1 MQNWYGRSNIGYH
14 SVTPI
19 EIRRN
24 EHPGMSTP
32 PRTTR
37 RSRSAAPAKAGESAV
52 ADSQVT
58 GGHVALGPVVRGSGA
73 GGRSR
78 GQVLDE
84 IDRRVIK
91 ILQADGRRPNT
102 EIARDLH
109 VSETTIRKRVS
120 QLVSQGLINIVAV
133 PTPRAVGLNLSAI
146 IGISVTLPKL
156 KEISEEL
163 KRQKEVRYVGV
174 STGRYD
180 IIVEAFFLDQ
190 QHFLD
195 FISSKLSSMDGITGL
210 ETSMILDVVKF
221 SYEWEIA

>member
-1 MQNWYGRSNIGYH
+1 MNSPSR
-14 SVTPI
+14 
-19 EIRRN
+19 
-24 EHPGMSTP
+24 P
-32 PRTTR
+32 PR
-37 RSRSAAPAKAGESAV
+37 RSRI
-52 ADSQVT
+52 
-58 GGHVALGPVVRGSGA
+58 ALPPGDGSDDVYGRGRA
-73 GGRSR
+73 
-78 GQVLDE
+78 QDQILDE

-102 EIARDLH
+102 EIARELH

-120 QLVSQGLINIVAV
+120 QLISRGLINILAV
-133 PTPRAVGLNLSAI
+133 PTPRAVGMNLSAI

-156 KEISEEL
+156 REISEEL

-180 IIVEAFFLDQ
+180 IIVEAFFFDQ

-195 FISSKLSSMDGITGL
+195 FISSKLSRMDGITGL

>member
-1 MQNWYGRSNIGYH
+1 
-14 SVTPI
+14 
-19 EIRRN
+19 
-24 EHPGMSTP
+24 MSTP
-32 PRTTR
+32 PRAPR
-37 RSRSAAPAKAGESAV
+37 RARSAALAGDGTEEAGDAGASGP
-52 ADSQVT
+52 VT
-58 GGHVALGPVVRGSGA
+58 GGHVALGPTADGPLTGSRA
-73 GGRSR
+73 R
-78 GQVLDE
+78 GQALDE

-156 KEISEEL
+156 KDISEEL
-163 KRQKEVRYVGV
+163 KRQKEVRYVGL

-195 FISSKLSSMDGITGL
+195 FISNKLGGMDGITSL

>member
-1 MQNWYGRSNIGYH
+1 
-14 SVTPI
+14 
-19 EIRRN
+19 
-24 EHPGMSTP
+24 MSTP
-32 PRTTR
+32 
-37 RSRSAAPAKAGESAV
+37 APADGRKAANDESVHA
-52 ADSQVT
+52 SGQVT
-58 GGHVALGPVVRGSGA
+58 GGHVALGPVVRTTG

-180 IIVEAFFLDQ
+180 IIV
-190 QHFLD
+190 
-195 FISSKLSSMDGITGL
+195 SKLSSMDGITGL

>member
-1 MQNWYGRSNIGYH
+1 
-14 SVTPI
+14 
-19 EIRRN
+19 
-24 EHPGMSTP
+24 MSTP
-32 PRTTR
+32 PRTPR
-37 RSRSAAPAKAGESAV
+37 RSRSAAPAEEAQTTSG
-52 ADSQVT
+52 DSTIAENQVT
-58 GGHVALGPVVRGSGA
+58 GGHVALGPVVRTTP
-73 GGRSR
+73 GGRTR
-78 GQVLDE
+78 AQVLDE

-195 FISSKLSSMDGITGL
+195 FISSRLSSMDGITGL

>member
-1 MQNWYGRSNIGYH
+1 MNMPPGGPRRPRRQTRSGERGSNGP
-14 SVTPI
+14 VT
-19 EIRRN
+19 
-24 EHPGMSTP
+24 
-32 PRTTR
+32 
-37 RSRSAAPAKAGESAV
+37 A
-52 ADSQVT
+52 
-58 GGHVALGPVVRGSGA
+58 GHVALGPAVGEA
-73 GGRSR
+73 ASR
-78 GQVLDE
+78 GRGRGQMLDE

-120 QLVSQGLINIVAV
+120 QLVSEGLINIVAV

-156 KEISEEL
+156 KAISEEL
-163 KRQKEVRYVGV
+163 KRQKEVRYIGV

-180 IIVEAFFLDQ
+180 IIVEAFFVDQ

-195 FISSKLSSMDGITGL
+195 FISNRLGGMDGITSL

-221 SYEWEIA
+221 SYEWEIG

>member
-1 MQNWYGRSNIGYH
+1 
-14 SVTPI
+14 
-19 EIRRN
+19 
-24 EHPGMSTP
+24 MSTP
-32 PRTTR
+32 PRTPR
-37 RSRSAAPAKAGESAV
+37 RSLSAAPAADTEATREESA
-52 ADSQVT
+52 ATDNQVT
-58 GGHVALGPVVRGSGA
+58 GGHVALGPVVRTTA

-78 GQVLDE
+78 GQLIDE

-195 FISSKLSSMDGITGL
+195 FISSKLSSMEGITGL

>member
-1 MQNWYGRSNIGYH
+1 
-14 SVTPI
+14 
-19 EIRRN
+19 
-24 EHPGMSTP
+24 MSTP
-32 PRTTR
+32 PRTPKR
-37 RSRSAAPAKAGESAV
+37 RRSAAPAARREATTGESA
-52 ADSQVT
+52 APDSQVT
-58 GGHVALGPVVRGSGA
+58 GGHVALGPVVRTTA

-78 GQVLDE
+78 GELLDE

-120 QLVSQGLINIVAV
+120 QLVSKGLINIVAV

-195 FISSKLSSMDGITGL
+195 FISSRLSSMDGITGL

>member
-1 MQNWYGRSNIGYH
+1 
-14 SVTPI
+14 
-19 EIRRN
+19 
-24 EHPGMSTP
+24 MSTP
-32 PRTTR
+32 PRTPR
-37 RSRSAAPAKAGESAV
+37 RSLSAAGATDSEATSEESA
-52 ADSQVT
+52 ATDNQVT
-58 GGHVALGPVVRGSGA
+58 GGHVALGPVVRTTA

-78 GQVLDE
+78 GQLIDE

-195 FISSKLSSMDGITGL
+195 FISSKLSSMEGITGL

>member
-1 MQNWYGRSNIGYH
+1 
-14 SVTPI
+14 
-19 EIRRN
+19 
-24 EHPGMSTP
+24 MSTP
-32 PRTTR
+32 
-37 RSRSAAPAKAGESAV
+37 APADGRKAANDESVHA
-52 ADSQVT
+52 SGQVT
-58 GGHVALGPVVRGSGA
+58 GGHVALGPVVRTTG

-163 KRQKEVRYVGV
+163 KRQKEVRYVGL

-195 FISSKLSSMDGITGL
+195 FISNKLGGMDGITSL

>member
-1 MQNWYGRSNIGYH
+1 
-14 SVTPI
+14 
-19 EIRRN
+19 
-24 EHPGMSTP
+24 MSTP
-32 PRTTR
+32 PRAPR
-37 RSRSAAPAKAGESAV
+37 RPKSSAPAKGSHGD
-52 ADSQVT
+52 ADDYGPEVPVT
-58 GGHVALGPVVRGSGA
+58 GGHVALGPVVTSPVDTGA
-73 GGRSR
+73 GGRAR
-78 GQVLDE
+78 GQALDE
-84 IDRRVIK
+84 IDRRVIR
-91 ILQADGRRPNT
+91 ILQTDGRRPNT

-156 KEISEEL
+156 KDISEEL

-195 FISSKLSSMDGITGL
+195 FISNKLGRMDGITSL

>member
-1 MQNWYGRSNIGYH
+1 
-14 SVTPI
+14 
-19 EIRRN
+19 
-24 EHPGMSTP
+24 MSTP
-32 PRTTR
+32 PRAPR
-37 RSRSAAPAKAGESAV
+37 RSRSAALAG
-52 ADSQVT
+52 DSTDTAGDAGASGPVT
-58 GGHVALGPVVRGSGA
+58 GGHVALGPAADGPLTGSRA
-73 GGRSR
+73 R
-78 GQVLDE
+78 GQALDE

-156 KEISEEL
+156 KDISEEL
-163 KRQKEVRYVGV
+163 KRQKEVRYVGL

-195 FISSKLSSMDGITGL
+195 FISNKLGGMDGITSL

>member
-1 MQNWYGRSNIGYH
+1 
-14 SVTPI
+14 
-19 EIRRN
+19 
-24 EHPGMSTP
+24 MSTP
-32 PRTTR
+32 PRTPR
-37 RSRSAAPAKAGESAV
+37 RLRSAAPADDGTATSDDSAV
-52 ADSQVT
+52 VASQVT
-58 GGHVALGPVVRGSGA
+58 AGHVALGPVVNGPLVRSRGA

-133 PTPRAVGLNLSAI
+133 PTPRAIGLNLSAI

-180 IIVEAFFLDQ
+180 IIVEAFFVDQ

-195 FISSKLSSMDGITGL
+195 FISSRLSSMDGITGL

>member
-1 MQNWYGRSNIGYH
+1 
-14 SVTPI
+14 
-19 EIRRN
+19 
-24 EHPGMSTP
+24 MSTP
-32 PRTTR
+32 PRTPKR
-37 RSRSAAPAKAGESAV
+37 RRSAAAGGGRALANDESAH
-52 ADSQVT
+52 ADGQVT
-58 GGHVALGPVVRGSGA
+58 GGHVALGPVVGTSNSRRGPGI
-73 GGRSR
+73 
-78 GQVLDE
+78 DE

-163 KRQKEVRYVGV
+163 KRQKEVRYVGL

-180 IIVEAFFLDQ
+180 IIVEAFFLDP

-195 FISSKLSSMDGITGL
+195 FISNKLGGMDGITSL